1 MLRFLKAC
9 KKKNLTE
16 INLLIALFPFMSLSV
31 AKKLPQKYPSFA
43 SGKSLQ
49 FQVSEKENRM
59 LKQLLT
65 STRDE
70 LQNATQ
76 HLNMLSAE
84 FGNMKCLQDEYTGLL
99 FLFYYRSK
107 Q

>member
-9 KKKNLTE
+9 KKKKLTE
-16 INLLIALFPFMSLSV
+16 INLLIALFPFISFSV
-31 AKKLPQKYPSFA
+31 LPQKYPGFTSK
-43 SGKSLQ
+43 KSLQ

-76 HLNMLSAE
+76 HLNTLSAE

-99 FLFYYRSK
+99 FLLYYRSK
-107 Q
+107 N

>member
-1 MLRFLKAC
+1 
-9 KKKNLTE
+9 
-16 INLLIALFPFMSLSV
+16 
-31 AKKLPQKYPSFA
+31 
-43 SGKSLQ
+43 
-49 FQVSEKENRM
+49 M

-76 HLNMLSAE
+76 HLNTLSAE
-84 FGNMKCLQDEYTGLL
+84 FGNMKCLQDEYTGL
-99 FLFYYRSK
+99 YRSE

>member
-1 MLRFLKAC
+1 
-9 KKKNLTE
+9 
-16 INLLIALFPFMSLSV
+16 MSLSV
-31 AKKLPQKYPSFA
+31 LPQKYPGFTSD
-43 SGKSLQ
+43 KSLQ

-76 HLNMLSAE
+76 HLNTLSAE

-99 FLFYYRSK
+99 FLLYYRSK
-107 Q
+107 H